1 MPQAKTLSPSN
12 TLVRLRVQV
21 LFGRGIDF
29 EEDNIIRVIEMR
41 AKQTLDKLH
50 EAIFIAF
57 DRFDYHFWDFYFG
70 DDKPYSDKATIY
82 GMSSDSFLG
91 AKENAFDAKKTDL
104 ASLGLKAG
112 DTFYYLFDTGDDWW
126 HRIVVESVD
135 GLAQRGG
142 RYPRIVKKIGRSPE
156 QYEEYDEDEDE

>member
-1 MPQAKTLSPSN
+1 MPQTKTLSPSN
-12 TLVRLRVQV
+12 TLIRLSVQV

-29 EEDNIIRVIEMR
+29 EDDKIVRVIEMR
-41 AKQTLDKLH
+41 AKQTLEKLH
-50 EAIFIAF
+50 EAIFKAF

-70 DDKPYSDKATIY
+70 DNQPYSKKATIY
-82 GMSSDSFLG
+82 GMSFDPFFG
-91 AKENAFDAKKTDL
+91 PRENVFDGKTTDL

-112 DTFYYLFDTGDDWW
+112 DEFYYLFDTGDDWW

-142 RYPRIVKKIGRSPE
+142 RYPRIVSKIGRSPE
-156 QYEEYDEDEDE
+156 QYEEYDEDE